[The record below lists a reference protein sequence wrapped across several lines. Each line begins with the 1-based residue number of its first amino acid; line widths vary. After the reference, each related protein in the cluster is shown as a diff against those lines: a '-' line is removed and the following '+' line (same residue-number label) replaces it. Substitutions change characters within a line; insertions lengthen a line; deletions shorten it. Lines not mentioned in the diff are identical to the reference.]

1 MFHITFAEGVIFVGL
16 LTSVV
21 GSISNSTKWRTDVSK
36 VNTHFIYNV
45 LVWFGGG
52 LMATPGIIISSLFIL
67 NPWYKIIVIILIVLG
82 ICWLPHKK
90 HLLKFPTIIDALC
103 FLCSSFVFV
112 IVGYVAFFY

>member
-45 LVWFGGG
+45 LIWFGGS
-52 LMATPGIIISSLFIL
+52 LIATPGIIISSLFIL
-67 NPWYKIIVIILIVLG
+67 NPWYKIIVIILIV
-82 ICWLPHKK
+82 
-90 HLLKFPTIIDALC
+90 IIYDWYFGDENAVMTAWINGHC
-103 FLCSSFVFV
+103 RVYNWRDGVQVFVFCPGV
-112 IVGYVAFFY
+112 